1 MSKPY
6 KSTSTADNISQL
18 FDNSRSNQMMDGQ
31 FTANMSNNSVKHP
44 SKTLRTDR
52 LSRSH
57 NRITEGLKSTLSSFS
72 PGCDPSHNVH
82 LSGSLGRLEKHNKP
96 TKAVTVPLTLEQSDL
111 GMESSLLGIIPMS
124 DSVGKEDLS
133 VFLAQ
138 TGNLCLANLQKPP
151 FKVVQLPS
159 YIIEAGPQCDQKLL
173 TPLQRRE
180 YMTFEKKKLDA
191 NLAIKRSKALR
202 MKTRDNISSGKS
214 FRENSISDS
223 GDTNTYGFTVAENH
237 EINRTLRLYSDRKNY
252 LAQKSSATSINGD
265 FILPNTIPQ
274 SVPLT
279 TDIRRKGGS
288 NNLSSFDDTFKRLF
302 VAKENKSSS
311 SERAQGIR
319 DRDLYGKEY
328 NHISHSEIE
337 HWPSRKIE
345 RIAYAHPQGSVQCN
359 VASLLANIRSNYY

>member
-1 MSKPY
+1 M
-6 KSTSTADNISQL
+6 STADNISQL
-18 FDNSRSNQMMDGQ
+18 FDNNRSNQMMDGQ
-31 FTANMSNNSVKHP
+31 FTANMSNNGVKHA

-82 LSGSLGRLEKHNKP
+82 LSGSLRRLEKHYKP

-111 GMESSLLGIIPMS
+111 GMESSLLGTIPMS
-124 DSVGKEDLS
+124 DSVGKEDHS

-138 TGNLCLANLQKPP
+138 TGNLCLANLQKPT

-159 YIIEAGPQCDQKLL
+159 YILEAGPQCDQKLL

-180 YMTFEKKKLDA
+180 YMTFEKRKLDA
-191 NLAIKRSKALR
+191 NLAIKRSKAFR
-202 MKTRDNISSGKS
+202 MKSRDNILTGRG
-214 FRENSISDS
+214 FRDNSICDS
-223 GDTNTYGFTVAENH
+223 EESNTYGYTIAENH
-237 EINRTLRLYSDRKNY
+237 EIQRTLRLHSDRKDY
-252 LAQKSSATSINGD
+252 LAQKSSATSSNGD

-274 SVPLT
+274 SVPLI
-279 TDIRRKGGS
+279 TDIQRKGGS
-288 NNLSSFDDTFKRLF
+288 NNLPSFDDTFKRLF
-302 VAKENKSSS
+302 VPQENKSSS
-311 SERAQGIR
+311 LERTQGIR

-345 RIAYAHPQGSVQCN
+345 RMVYAHPQGSVQCN
-359 VASLLANIRSNYY
+359 VATLLANRRSNYY

>member
-1 MSKPY
+1 
-6 KSTSTADNISQL
+6 
-18 FDNSRSNQMMDGQ
+18 MMDVKYHKS
-31 FTANMSNNSVKHP
+31 TANMNNDGVKP
-44 SKTLRTDR
+44 ASKTLRTDR

-57 NRITEGLKSTLSSFS
+57 NRITGGLKSTLSSFS
-72 PGCDPSHNVH
+72 TGCDPGYNVYM
-82 LSGSLGRLEKHNKP
+82 SGSSDRLEKDYRL

-111 GMESSLLGIIPMS
+111 GMECSLLGTIPLS
-124 DSVGKEDLS
+124 DSVVNEDHS
-133 VFLAQ
+133 IFLAQ
-138 TGNLCLANLQKPP
+138 AGSLCLANLQKPT

-180 YMTFEKKKLDA
+180 YMTFEKRKLDA
-191 NLAIKRSKALR
+191 NLAIKRSKAFR
-202 MKTRDNISSGKS
+202 MKSRDNITTGKC

-223 GDTNTYGFTVAENH
+223 GEFNTYGYTAAENH
-237 EINRTLRLYSDRKNY
+237 EIKRTLRLHSDRKDH

-265 FILPNTIPQ
+265 FILPNSIPK
-274 SVPLT
+274 SVPLIS
-279 TDIRRKGGS
+279 DILRKGGS

-311 SERAQGIR
+311 SERTQAIR
-319 DRDLYGKEY
+319 DRDLHGKEY

-345 RIAYAHPQGSVQCN
+345 RMVYTQPQGSTQCN
-359 VASLLANIRSNYY
+359 VATLLANRRSNYY